1 MTDLNLQLFHWINLG
16 PTSPALWVGL
26 ALLSSTV
33 LPAALLV
40 GLGGALCW
48 RDAAW
53 RRNLWC
59 AVLAMLIAWAVARGL
74 SALWPTP
81 RPFAMGLGYQLL
93 EHKPT
98 PSFPSSHASVAF
110 ALGSVLW
117 WQASQPL
124 ARWLPLLLAALVAWS
139 RVALGVH
146 FPFDGLAGAWV
157 GCASGML
164 ALSIV
169 GRRRRAV
176 PASVAAGPLD

>member
-1 MTDLNLQLFHWINLG
+1 M
-16 PTSPALWVGL
+16 
-26 ALLSSTV
+26 
-33 LPAALLV
+33 
-40 GLGGALCW
+40 
-48 RDAAW
+48 
-53 RRNLWC
+53 
-59 AVLAMLIAWAVARGL
+59 
-74 SALWPTP
+74 
-81 RPFAMGLGYQLL
+81 
-93 EHKPT
+93 
-98 PSFPSSHASVAF
+98 AF